1 MQKDSPQ
8 QLTLIGAPRSA
19 PSPGAIA
26 REFDPARLTQAR
38 HLAAM
43 TKKELAD
50 AIGVTPAAVGQ
61 YEAGMRPRADLIP
74 AIADVLGV
82 PVNFFMPGR
91 PHARLDASTAHFRSL
106 RTTRAFQRAKA
117 VAFVEQL
124 WELTYALE
132 KWVRLP
138 LVDLPGFSGGESI
151 PPPQAPHQPE
161 AAAHDLRR
169 HWNLGDDP
177 VRHLVR
183 TMEIHGIITAVVPFD
198 DIDVARVDAFSTS
211 RLPRP
216 VIVLTPDRT
225 EDVYRHRFSAA
236 HELGHLLLHG
246 DTAPGDHQQ
255 EREADA
261 FAAEFLTPRASI
273 ASQLPPRTDFTAL
286 IRLQRI
292 WGVSVKSLLYRC
304 RELGRISDSA
314 ASRAYQRLSALQAS
328 GALHSEPTSSF
339 PGELP
344 TLLAQAFDLAA
355 TNGLT
360 LPGLADV
367 LAWRTERVR
376 TLLSQ
381 PDHRPQLRLVTPPT

>member
-1 MQKDSPQ
+1 MQKNKPE
-8 QLTLIGAPRSA
+8 QLTLIGAPDRT
-19 PSPGAIA
+19 PPPGVIA

-50 AIGVTPAAVGQ
+50 AIRVTPAAVGQ
-61 YEAGMRPRADLIP
+61 YEAGMRPRPDLIP
-74 AIADVLGV
+74 AIATTLNV
-82 PVNFFMPGR
+82 PANFFMPGR

-138 LVDLPGFSGGESI
+138 LVDLPGFSGGEST

-161 AAAHDLRR
+161 AAARHLRE
-169 HWNLGDDP
+169 HWDLGDGP
-177 VRHLVR
+177 VRHLIR
-183 TMEIHGIITAVVPFD
+183 NMEAHGIITAIVPFD
-198 DIDVARVDAFSTS
+198 DVDIARVDAFSTS

-216 VIVLTPDRT
+216 VVVLTPDRT
-225 EDVYRHRFSAA
+225 KDVYRHRFTAA

-255 EREADA
+255 EREANT

-273 ASQLPPRTDFTAL
+273 TTQLPPRTDFTAL
-286 IRLQRI
+286 IRLQRT

-314 ASRAYQRLSALQAS
+314 ASRAYQRLTALQAS
-328 GALHSEPTSSF
+328 GALHTEPTTSF
-339 PGELP
+339 PGEMP
-344 TLLAQAFDLAA
+344 TLLTQAFDLAA
-355 TNGLT
+355 SNGLT
-360 LPGLADV
+360 LPALATE
-367 LAWRTERVR
+367 LAWHTPRVR

-381 PDHRPQLRLVTPPT
+381 PDHRPQLHLVTEP